1 MSNFAII
8 DDQDTTAVTYTGAWV
23 AGGSAHEHLGT
34 VTSSTTAGNHFSVA
48 FTGSAIGV
56 YGTFDSSS
64 AGVVT
69 TYVIDSGVAA
79 TVTSPSSA
87 LDSYGQLFWQSDALA
102 RGAHKLVVTMK
113 SVNAGADG
121 EGTIWFDYFNVTTG
135 NAGGAVSPSQSQ
147 SQSQSSSVTPT
158 SATSSPVHAKGS
170 STGSSSSASASSTS
184 SGAGTAV
191 VATKSSHAG
200 LIGGIIGALAVLAL
214 IAAAVFYRR
223 KRRATSRYANFA
235 PGPNMSSP
243 ANGPAPTQPFL
254 QQAPTTAIGGAS
266 PAGYG
271 PGGFD
276 SRLVYAA
283 GGAAAMQGHSGQ
295 AYLPPQGA
303 AYDPYASMH
312 TAPQSSYAAS
322 SAPSSQYASPH
333 RGALSVVGD
342 TNTEYYSDSVADLK
356 RRQQQVVN
364 SYEQGVSGGSS
375 HGTPPLIQHVD
386 SGARALDPAGPAP
399 IELPPTYTPN

>member
-1 MSNFAII
+1 MSKFTII
-8 DDQDTTAVTYTGAWV
+8 DDQDLTAVTYTGAWV
-23 AGGSAHEHLGT
+23 AGGSAHEHAGT

-56 YGTFDSSS
+56 YGTFDASS

-102 RGAHKLVVTMK
+102 GGAHKLIVTMK
-113 SVNAGADG
+113 SVNAGTDG

-135 NAGGAVSPSQSQ
+135 ASVPISPSA
-147 SQSQSSSVTPT
+147 SSSATPT
-158 SATSSPVHAKGS
+158 SASSSPVHAKGS
-170 STGSSSSASASSTS
+170 STGSTTSARASSTS
-184 SGAGTAV
+184 AGAGTAV

-200 LIGGIIGALAVLAL
+200 LIGGIIGALVVLAL
-214 IAAAVFYRR
+214 IAAAVFYQR
-223 KRRATSRYANFA
+223 KRRATSRYANFP
-235 PGPNMSSP
+235 PGPKMSSP

-254 QQAPTTAIGGAS
+254 QQAPTTAMGGA
-266 PAGYG
+266 PPVGYS

-276 SRLVYAA
+276 SRLAYAA
-283 GGAAAMQGHSGQ
+283 GGAAMQGHSGQ
-295 AYLPPQGA
+295 AYPPPQGA

-386 SGARALDPAGPAP
+386 SGVRALDPVGPAP